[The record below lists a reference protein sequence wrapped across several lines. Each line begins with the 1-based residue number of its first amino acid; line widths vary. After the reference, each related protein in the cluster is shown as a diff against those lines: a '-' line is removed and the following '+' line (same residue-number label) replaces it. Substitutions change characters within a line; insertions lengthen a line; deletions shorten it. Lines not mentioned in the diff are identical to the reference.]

1 VKIRLECGGHECSA
15 VVPVYMKCEAIG
27 KFMLDELMKRGVLL
41 IGIAYPVVEIGK
53 ARARIIIQ
61 RDHTIA

>member
-1 VKIRLECGGHECSA
+1 
-15 VVPVYMKCEAIG
+15 MKCEAIG